1 MTSDIHSRKQTYDF
15 VIIGS
20 GFGGSVSAMRLAEKG
35 YRVLVLERGLRYE
48 DEDFPTSNWQL
59 WKFLWMPALR
69 LFGIMELTLLR
80 DVMALRW
87 SGVGGGSLGYANVLV
102 DPNERMYEIGS
113 WSGLNDWKSVLAP
126 HFETAKRMLGRT
138 MSPSITDADEIMRA
152 VAEKMG
158 RGSTFRNLPVGVYF
172 GDEGIEVDDPF
183 FNGEGPRRTGCTY
196 CGGCMIGCR
205 ENAKNTLPK
214 NYLYFAEK
222 FGAEIRPNAHVNE
235 IDLVQS
241 IGEGDA
247 RYRVRYRNS
256 KHSFLSLDAEVYAAN
271 VVVAAGVIGTLR
283 LLLHCRDTS
292 STLPKLS
299 VRLGENVRTN
309 NEALLGVTDLDPGS
323 NHTEGIAIS
332 TVFHADD
339 VTHIEPFRFPEGS
352 SFMYRLLGAP
362 MIEAGQAGVGYRL
375 WKLLIAILRHPWSFI
390 KSKID
395 PSWGRRTFGIL
406 LMQTEDNLMRMKLGR
421 GLWTF
426 FRLGLTSDRGTEKP
440 IPAEIAVGHQ
450 VVRAMAAEISGQPVG
465 NIVEGA
471 LNASITAHILGGC
484 PMGETDEQGVVNK
497 ELEVFNYPG
506 MYIVDGSIIQAN
518 PGLNPTLT
526 ITAMA
531 EYAMSRIPE
540 KKQS

>member
-1 MTSDIHSRKQTYDF
+1 MASELQSSKQIYDF
-15 VIIGS
+15 VIVGS

-48 DEDFPTSNWQL
+48 DEDFPKSNWVLQ
-59 WKFLWMPALR
+59 KFLWMPALR

-102 DPNERMYEIGS
+102 DPGEKMYEIGS
-113 WSGLNDWKSVLAP
+113 WASLNNWKSVLAP
-126 HFETAKRMLGRT
+126 HFETARRMLGRT
-138 MSPSITDADEIMRA
+138 LSPSSTEADKVMRT

-172 GDEGIEVDDPF
+172 GTQGIEVDDPF
-183 FNGEGPRRTGCTY
+183 FDGEGPRRSGCTF

-222 FGAEIRPNAHVNE
+222 YGVEIRPESQVSE
-235 IDLVQS
+235 ISVVEDDVAD
-241 IGEGDA
+241 GA
-247 RYRVRYRNS
+247 RYRVKYHNPKQVIRSGN
-256 KHSFLSLDAEVYAAN
+256 AEVYATN
-271 VVVAAGVIGTLR
+271 VIVAAGVIGTLN
-283 LLLHCRDTS
+283 LLLHCRDVS
-292 STLPKLS
+292 QTLPEMSGK
-299 VRLGENVRTN
+299 LGENVRTN
-309 NEALLGVTDLDPGS
+309 SEALLGVTDLDPAS

-339 VTHIEPFRFPEGS
+339 VTHIEPFRFQEGS

-362 MIEAGQAGVGYRL
+362 MIEAGNAGVAYRL
-375 WKLLIAILRHPWSFI
+375 WLLMLAILRHPWAFI
-390 KSKID
+390 KSKFD

-406 LMQTEDNLMRMKLGR
+406 LMQTEDNLMRVKLGR
-421 GLWTF
+421 NLHTL
-426 FRLGLTSDRGTEKP
+426 FRLGLTSDRGSEKQV
-440 IPAEIAVGHQ
+440 PAEIPIGHQ
-450 VVRAMAAEISGQPVG
+450 VVRAMAEEIDGLPMG

-471 LNASITAHILGGC
+471 LNASMTAHILGGC
-484 PMGETDEQGVVNK
+484 LMGNSDTEGVVNK

-506 MYIVDGSIIQAN
+506 LYIVDGSIIQAN

-531 EYAMSRIPE
+531 EYAMSGIAV
-540 KKQS
+540 KN

>member
-1 MTSDIHSRKQTYDF
+1 MKEEIQSNIPIYDF

-48 DEDFPTSNWQL
+48 DDDFPKSNWVL

-69 LFGIMELTLLR
+69 FFGIMEITLLR

-102 DPNERMYEIGS
+102 DPDEKMYEVGS
-113 WSGLNDWKSVLAP
+113 WAGLKDWKSVLAP

-138 MSPSITDADEIMRA
+138 LSPSITEADKIMRA
-152 VAEKMG
+152 VAEQMG

-172 GDEGIEVDDPF
+172 GTQGVEVDDPF
-183 FNGEGPRRTGCTY
+183 FDGEGPRRSGCTY
-196 CGGCMIGCR
+196 CGACMIGCR

-222 FGAEIRPNAHVNE
+222 LGVEIRPESQVTE
-235 IDLVQS
+235 ISKVKDDV
-241 IGEGDA
+241 EGGA
-247 RYRVRYRNS
+247 RYRIQYHNPRRAI
-256 KHSFLSLDAEVYAAN
+256 LSGKTEVHATN
-271 VVVAAGVIGTLR
+271 VIVAAGVIGTMN
-283 LLLHCRDTS
+283 LLMRCRDVS
-292 STLPKLS
+292 RTLPELS

-309 NEALLGVTDLDPGS
+309 SEALLGVTDLDPAS

-339 VTHIEPFRFPEGS
+339 VTHVEPFRYPEGS
-352 SFMYRLLGAP
+352 SFMYRLLGTP
-362 MIEAGQAGVGYRL
+362 MIDAGQAGVAYRL
-375 WKLLIAILRHPWSFI
+375 WLLMLAILRHPWTFI

-395 PSWGRRTFGIL
+395 PAWGRRTFGIL
-406 LMQTEDNLMRMKLGR
+406 LMQTEDNLMRVKLGR
-421 GLWTF
+421 NLQTL

-440 IPAEIAVGHQ
+440 VPAEIPIGHQ
-450 VVRAMAAEISGQPVG
+450 VVRAMAAEIDGHPMG

-471 LNASITAHILGGC
+471 LNASMTAHILGGC
-484 PMGETDEQGVVNK
+484 LMGSSDAEGVVNS

-506 MYIVDGSIIQAN
+506 LYVIDGSIIQAN

-526 ITAMA
+526 IAAMA
-531 EYAMSRIPE
+531 EYAMSGIPA
-540 KKQS
+540 KN

>member
-1 MTSDIHSRKQTYDF
+1 MTAAIPENKSIYDF

-20 GFGGSVSAMRLAEKG
+20 GFGGSVSAMRLVEKG

-48 DEDFPTSNWQL
+48 DDDFPKSNWNL
-59 WKFLWMPALR
+59 PKFLWMPALR

-102 DPNERMYEIGS
+102 DPDDKMYEVGN
-113 WSGLNDWKSVLAP
+113 WSGLDDWKSVLAP

-138 MSPSITDADEIMRA
+138 MSTSITEADKIMKS

-158 RGSTFRNLPVGVYF
+158 RGSTYRNLPVGVYF
-172 GDEGIEVDDPF
+172 GTKGIEADDPF
-183 FNGEGPRRTGCTY
+183 FNGEGPQRSGCTF

-222 FGAEIRPNAHVNE
+222 YGVEIRPESQVSE
-235 IDLVQS
+235 ISVVE
-241 IGEGDA
+241 EGVVDGA
-247 RYRVRYRNS
+247 RYRVRYHNPKQVIRSVNA
-256 KHSFLSLDAEVYAAN
+256 DVYAAN
-271 VVVAAGVIGTLR
+271 VIVAAGVIGTLN
-283 LLLHCRDTS
+283 LLLHCQNAS
-292 STLPKLS
+292 QTLPELS
-299 VRLGENVRTN
+299 GRLGENVRTN
-309 NEALLGVTDLDPGS
+309 SEALLGVTDRDPAS

-362 MIEAGQAGVGYRL
+362 MIDAGEAGVANRL
-375 WKLLIAILRHPWSFI
+375 WLLLLAILRHPLSFI
-390 KSKID
+390 KSKFD
-395 PSWGRRTFGIL
+395 PAWGRRTFGIL
-406 LMQTEDNLMRMKLGR
+406 LMQTEDNLMRVKLGR
-421 GLWTF
+421 SLQTL
-426 FRLGLTSDRGTEKP
+426 FRLGLTSDRGTDRP
-440 IPAEIAVGHQ
+440 VPAEIPIGHQ
-450 VVRAMAAEISGQPVG
+450 VVRAMAAEIDGQPMG

-471 LNASITAHILGGC
+471 LNASMTAHILGGC
-484 PMGETDEQGVVNK
+484 LMGDNDAEGVVNK

-506 MYIVDGSIIQAN
+506 LYIVDGSIIQAN

-531 EYAMSRIPE
+531 EYAMSKIPA
-540 KKQS
+540 KD

>member
-1 MTSDIHSRKQTYDF
+1 MTSELQSSQPLYDF

-48 DEDFPTSNWQL
+48 DEDFPKNNWLL

-69 LFGIMELTLLR
+69 FFGIMEITLLR

-102 DPNERMYEIGS
+102 DPDEKMYEVGT
-113 WSGLNDWKSVLAP
+113 WAELNDWKSVLAP
-126 HFETAKRMLGRT
+126 HFDTAKRMLGRT
-138 MSPSITDADEIMRA
+138 LSPSITEADKIMRS

-158 RGSTFRNLPVGVYF
+158 RGSTFKNLPVGVYF
-172 GDEGIEVDDPF
+172 GTQGVEVDDPF
-183 FNGEGPRRTGCTY
+183 FNGEGPRRSGCTF
-196 CGGCMIGCR
+196 CGACMIGCR
-205 ENAKNTLPK
+205 DNAKNTLPK

-222 FGAEIRPNAHVNE
+222 LGVEIRPEALVTE
-235 IDLVQS
+235 ISQVKDGVEN
-241 IGEGDA
+241 GA
-247 RYRVRYRNS
+247 RYRIRY
-256 KHSFLSLDAEVYAAN
+256 HSTRRAIWSGNAEVYATN
-271 VVVAAGVIGTLR
+271 VIVAAGVIGTLN
-283 LLLHCRDTS
+283 LLLQCRDVS
-292 STLPKLS
+292 RTLPELS

-309 NEALLGVTDLDPGS
+309 SEALLGVTDLVPAS

-352 SFMYRLLGAP
+352 SFMYRLLGMP
-362 MIEAGQAGVGYRL
+362 MIDAGQAGVATRL
-375 WKLLIAILRHPWSFI
+375 WMLLLAVIRHPWSFI
-390 KSKID
+390 KSKFD

-406 LMQTEDNLMRMKLGR
+406 LMQTEDNLLRVKLGR
-421 GLWTF
+421 SLLTL
-426 FRLGLTSDRGTEKP
+426 FRLGLTSDRGTEKQV
-440 IPAEIAVGHQ
+440 PAEIPIGHQ
-450 VVRAMAAEISGQPVG
+450 VVRAMAAEIDGLPMG

-471 LNASITAHILGGC
+471 LNASMTAHILGGC
-484 PMGETDEQGVVNK
+484 LMGSNDAEGVVNK

-506 MYIVDGSIIQAN
+506 LYIVDGSIIQAN

-531 EYAMSRIPE
+531 EYAMSGIPS
-540 KKQS
+540 KD

>member
-1 MTSDIHSRKQTYDF
+1 MTSELQSSKQIYDF

-48 DEDFPTSNWQL
+48 DDDFPKNNWVL
-59 WKFLWMPALR
+59 RKFLWMPALR
-69 LFGIMELTLLR
+69 FFGIMELTLLR

-102 DPNERMYEIGS
+102 DPDERMYEVGG

-138 MSPSITDADEIMRA
+138 ISPSITEADKVMRA

-172 GDEGIEVDDPF
+172 GTQGVEVDDPF
-183 FNGEGPRRTGCTY
+183 FNGEGPRRSGCTY
-196 CGGCMIGCR
+196 CGGCMIGCK

-222 FGAEIRPNAHVNE
+222 LGVEIRPESQVNE
-235 IDLVQS
+235 ISQVKDGVES
-241 IGEGDA
+241 GA
-247 RYRVRYRNS
+247 RYRIRYHNTRRAIRSGN
-256 KHSFLSLDAEVYAAN
+256 AEVYASN
-271 VVVAAGVIGTLR
+271 VIVAAGVIGTLN
-283 LLLHCRDTS
+283 LLLQCRDVS
-292 STLPKLS
+292 RTLPELS

-309 NEALLGVTDLDPGS
+309 SEALLGVTDLVPAS

-352 SFMYRLLGAP
+352 SFMYRLLGMP
-362 MIEAGQAGVGYRL
+362 MIEAGNSGVARRL
-375 WKLLIAILRHPWSFI
+375 WLLLLAILRHPWSFI
-390 KSKID
+390 KSKFD

-406 LMQTEDNLMRMKLGR
+406 LMQAEDNLMRVKLGR
-421 GLWTF
+421 SIQTLS
-426 FRLGLTSDRGTEKP
+426 RLGLTSDRGAEKQV
-440 IPAEIAVGHQ
+440 PAEIPIGHQ
-450 VVRAMAAEISGQPVG
+450 VVRAMAAEIDGLPMG

-471 LNASITAHILGGC
+471 LNASMTAHILGGC
-484 PMGETDEQGVVNK
+484 PMGSNDAEGVVNK

-506 MYIVDGSIIQAN
+506 LYIIDGSIIQAN

-531 EYAMSRIPE
+531 EYAMSGIAE
-540 KKQS
+540 KN

>member
-1 MTSDIHSRKQTYDF
+1 MTAKLQSSQPLYDF
-15 VIIGS
+15 VIVGS

-48 DEDFPTSNWQL
+48 DEDFPKNNWLL

-69 LFGIMELTLLR
+69 FFGIMEITLLR

-102 DPNERMYEIGS
+102 DPDEKMYEVGS
-113 WSGLNDWKSVLAP
+113 WAGLNDWKSVLAP
-126 HFETAKRMLGRT
+126 HFVTAKRMLGRT
-138 MSPSITDADEIMRA
+138 LSPSITEADKIMKS

-158 RGSTFRNLPVGVYF
+158 RGSTFKNLPVGVYF
-172 GDEGIEVDDPF
+172 GTQGVEVDDPF
-183 FNGEGPRRTGCTY
+183 FNGEGPRRSGCTF
-196 CGGCMIGCR
+196 CGACMIGCR
-205 ENAKNTLPK
+205 DNAKNTLPK

-222 FGAEIRPNAHVNE
+222 LGVEIRPGSQVTE
-235 IDLVQS
+235 ISRVKDRV
-241 IGEGDA
+241 GEGV
-247 RYRVRYRNS
+247 RYRVQYHNPRRAI
-256 KHSFLSLDAEVYAAN
+256 LSGVTEVYATN
-271 VVVAAGVIGTLR
+271 VIVAAGVIGTLN
-283 LLLHCRDTS
+283 LLLQCRDVS
-292 STLPKLS
+292 RTLPELS

-309 NEALLGVTDLDPGS
+309 SEALLGVTDLDPAA

-362 MIEAGQAGVGYRL
+362 MIEAGQAGVAYRL
-375 WKLLIAILRHPWSFI
+375 WLLLLAVIRHPWSFI
-390 KSKID
+390 KSKFD

-406 LMQTEDNLMRMKLGR
+406 LMQTEDNLLRVKLGR
-421 GLWTF
+421 SLQTF
-426 FRLGLTSDRGTEKP
+426 FRLGLTSDRGTENQV
-440 IPAEIAVGHQ
+440 PAEIPIGHQ
-450 VVRAMAAEISGQPVG
+450 VVRAMAAEIDGLPMG

-471 LNASITAHILGGC
+471 LNASMTAHILGGC
-484 PMGETDEQGVVNK
+484 MMGNNDAEGVVNK
-497 ELEVFNYPG
+497 GLEVFNYPG
-506 MYIVDGSIIQAN
+506 LYIVDGSIIQAN

-531 EYAMSRIPE
+531 EYAMSGIPA
-540 KKQS
+540 KN

>member
-1 MTSDIHSRKQTYDF
+1 MTADNQSSNQPYDF

-48 DEDFPTSNWQL
+48 DDDFPKSNWVL
-59 WKFLWMPALR
+59 WKFLWMPAIR
-69 LFGIMELTLLR
+69 LFGIMEMTLLR

-102 DPNERMYEIGS
+102 DPDEKMYEIGS
-113 WSGLNDWKSVLAP
+113 WAELNDWKSVLAP

-138 MSPSITDADEIMRA
+138 LSQSITDADKIMRS
-152 VAEKMG
+152 VAEQMG
-158 RGSTFRNLPVGVYF
+158 RGSTFKNLPVGVYF
-172 GDEGIEVDDPF
+172 GTQGIEVDDPF
-183 FNGEGPRRTGCTY
+183 FNGEGPRRSGCTY

-222 FGAEIRPNAHVNE
+222 YGVEIRPEAQVAE
-235 IDLVQS
+235 ISRVKDGVDD
-241 IGEGDA
+241 GA
-247 RYRVRYRNS
+247 RYRVRYHNPRRPILAGNT
-256 KHSFLSLDAEVYAAN
+256 EVYAIN
-271 VVVAAGVIGTLR
+271 VIVAAGVVGTLN
-283 LLLHCRDTS
+283 LLLRCRDVS
-292 STLPKLS
+292 RTLPELS
-299 VRLGENVRTN
+299 VRLGENVWTN
-309 NEALLGVTDLDPGS
+309 SEALLGVTDLDPAS

-362 MIEAGQAGVGYRL
+362 MIEAGQAGVAHRL
-375 WKLLIAILRHPWSFI
+375 WLLMLAILRHPWSFI
-390 KSKID
+390 KSKFD
-395 PSWGRRTFGIL
+395 PAWGRRTFGIL
-406 LMQTEDNLMRMKLGR
+406 LMQTEDNLMRLKLGR
-421 GLWTF
+421 SLQTI

-440 IPAEIAVGHQ
+440 VPAEIPIGHQ
-450 VVRAMAAEISGQPVG
+450 VVRAMAAEIDGQPMG

-471 LNASITAHILGGC
+471 LNASMTAHILGGC
-484 PMGETDEQGVVNK
+484 LMGNSDAEGVVNR

-506 MYIVDGSIIQAN
+506 LFIVDGSIIQAN

-531 EYAMSRIPE
+531 EYAMSRIPA
-540 KKQS
+540 KN

>member
-1 MTSDIHSRKQTYDF
+1 MTSELQSRKPIYDF

-20 GFGGSVSAMRLAEKG
+20 GFGGSVSALRLAEKG

-48 DEDFPTSNWQL
+48 DEDFPKSNWLL
-59 WKFLWMPALR
+59 WKFLWLPALR

-102 DPNERMYEIGS
+102 DPNERMYEVGS

-138 MSPSITDADEIMRA
+138 TSTSITEADKVMRA
-152 VAEKMG
+152 VAEQMG
-158 RGSTFRNLPVGVYF
+158 RGSTFKNLPVGVFF
-172 GDEGIEVDDPF
+172 GKEGIEVDDPF
-183 FNGEGPRRTGCTY
+183 FNGEGPRRSGCTF

-222 FGAEIRPNAHVNE
+222 NGVEIRPEAQVNE
-235 IDLVQS
+235 ISKVEDGAENS
-241 IGEGDA
+241 A
-247 RYRVRYRNS
+247 RYRVRYHNPKRS
-256 KHSFLSLDAEVYAAN
+256 ILSGNNEVYATN
-271 VVVAAGVIGTLR
+271 VIVAAGVIGTLN
-283 LLLHCRDTS
+283 LLLHCRDVS
-292 STLPKLS
+292 RTLPELS
-299 VRLGENVRTN
+299 AMLGENVRTN
-309 NEALLGVTDLDPGS
+309 NEALLGVTDLEPNS

-362 MIEAGQAGVGYRL
+362 MIEAGQAGVAYRL
-375 WKLLIAILRHPWSFI
+375 WKLLLAILRHPWSFI
-390 KSKID
+390 KSKIG

-406 LMQTEDNLMRMKLGR
+406 LMQTEDNLLRVKLGR
-421 GLWTF
+421 SLQTL
-426 FRLGLTSDRGTEKP
+426 FRLGLTSDRGTERP
-440 IPAEIAVGHQ
+440 ISAEIPIGHQ
-450 VVRAMAAEISGQPVG
+450 VVRAMAAEIGGVPMG
-465 NIVEGA
+465 NVVEGA
-471 LNASITAHILGGC
+471 LNASMTAHILGGC
-484 PMGETDEQGVVNK
+484 PMGISDADGVVNK
-497 ELEVFNYPG
+497 DLEAFNCPG
-506 MYIVDGSIIQAN
+506 LYIVDGSIIQAN

-531 EYAMSRIPE
+531 EYAMSRIPT
-540 KKQS
+540 KN

>member
-1 MTSDIHSRKQTYDF
+1 MTSDSQSSKPFYDF

-48 DEDFPTSNWQL
+48 DEDFPKSNWNL
-59 WKFLWMPALR
+59 RKFLWMPALR
-69 LFGIMELTLLR
+69 FFGIMELTLLQ
-80 DVMALRW
+80 DVMAMHW

-102 DPNERMYEIGS
+102 DPDKRMYEIGS
-113 WSGLNDWKSVLAP
+113 WAALEDWKSILAP

-138 MSPSITDADEIMRA
+138 TSPSITEADKIMRT

-158 RGSTFRNLPVGVYF
+158 RGSTFKNLPVGVYF
-172 GDEGIEVDDPF
+172 GTQGVEDDDPF
-183 FNGEGPRRTGCTY
+183 FGGEGPRRSGCTF

-214 NYLYFAEK
+214 NYLYFAK
-222 FGAEIRPNAHVNE
+222 KKGVEIRPEAQVTE
-235 IDLVQS
+235 ISKVEDGVVD
-241 IGEGDA
+241 GA
-247 RYRVRYRNS
+247 RYRLRYHNS
-256 KHSFLSLDAEVYAAN
+256 KRAIRSGNAEVYATN
-271 VVVAAGVIGTLR
+271 VIVAAGVIGTLN
-283 LLLHCRDTS
+283 LLLHCRDIS
-292 STLPKLS
+292 NTLTELS
-299 VRLGENVRTN
+299 GRLGENVRTN
-309 NEALLGVTDLDPGS
+309 SEALLGVTDLESAS

-362 MIEAGQAGVGYRL
+362 MIEAGQAGIANRL
-375 WKLLIAILRHPWSFI
+375 WLLLLAILRHPWSFI

-406 LMQTEDNLMRMKLGR
+406 LMQTEDNLMRVKLGR
-421 GLWTF
+421 SLHTL
-426 FRLGLTSDRGTEKP
+426 FRLGLTSDRGTEKQVH
-440 IPAEIAVGHQ
+440 AEIPIGHQ
-450 VVRAMAAEISGQPVG
+450 VVRAMAAEIDGLPMG

-471 LNASITAHILGGC
+471 MNASMTAHILGGC
-484 PMGETDEQGVVNK
+484 LMGNSDAEGVVNR

-531 EYAMSRIPE
+531 EYAMSRIPA
-540 KKQS
+540 KNK

>member
-1 MTSDIHSRKQTYDF
+1 MTANIQSSKPLYDF

-48 DEDFPTSNWQL
+48 DEDFPKRNWVL

-69 LFGIMELTLLR
+69 FYGIMEITLLR

-102 DPNERMYEIGS
+102 DPDEKMYEVGN
-113 WSGLNDWKSVLAP
+113 WSELNDWKSALDP
-126 HFETAKRMLGRT
+126 HFKTAKRMLGHT
-138 MSPSITDADEIMRA
+138 ISPSITEADKIMRS

-158 RGSTFRNLPVGVYF
+158 RESTFKNLPVGVYF
-172 GDEGIEVDDPF
+172 GTQGVEVDDPF
-183 FNGEGPRRTGCTY
+183 FNGEGPRRSGCTY
-196 CGGCMIGCR
+196 CGGCMIGCK

-222 FGAEIRPNAHVNE
+222 LGVEIQPESQVTE
-235 IDLVQS
+235 ISQVKGGVES
-241 IGEGDA
+241 GA
-247 RYRVRYRNS
+247 RYRIRYHNTRRVIRSGN
-256 KHSFLSLDAEVYAAN
+256 AEVYATN
-271 VVVAAGVIGTLR
+271 VIVAAGVIGTLN
-283 LLLHCRDTS
+283 LLLHCRDGS
-292 STLPKLS
+292 RTLPELS

-309 NEALLGVTDLDPGS
+309 SEALLGVTDLVPDS

-352 SFMYRLLGAP
+352 SFMYRLLGMP
-362 MIEAGQAGVGYRL
+362 MIEAGNSGVAHRL
-375 WKLLIAILRHPWSFI
+375 WLLLAAVIRHPWSFI
-390 KSKID
+390 KSKFD

-406 LMQTEDNLMRMKLGR
+406 LMQTEDNLMSVKLGR
-421 GLWTF
+421 SLQTL
-426 FRLGLTSDRGTEKP
+426 FRLGLTSDRGAEKQV
-440 IPAEIAVGHQ
+440 PAEIPIGHQ
-450 VVRAMAAEISGQPVG
+450 VVRAMAEEIDGLPMG

-471 LNASITAHILGGC
+471 LNASMTAHILGGC
-484 PMGETDEQGVVNK
+484 LMGSNDAEGVVNK
-497 ELEVFNYPG
+497 KLEVFNYPG
-506 MYIVDGSIIQAN
+506 LYVVDGSIIQAN

-531 EYAMSRIPE
+531 EYAMSRIPA
-540 KKQS
+540 KK

>member
-1 MTSDIHSRKQTYDF
+1 MTSELQSSKQIYDF

-48 DEDFPTSNWQL
+48 DDDFPKNNWVL
-59 WKFLWMPALR
+59 RKFLWMPALR
-69 LFGIMELTLLR
+69 FFGIMELTLLR

-102 DPNERMYEIGS
+102 DPDERMYEVGG
-113 WSGLNDWKSVLAP
+113 WSGLNDWKSILTP

-138 MSPSITDADEIMRA
+138 ISPSITEADKVMRA

-172 GDEGIEVDDPF
+172 GTQGVEVDDPF
-183 FNGEGPRRTGCTY
+183 FNGEGPRRSGCTY
-196 CGGCMIGCR
+196 CGGCMIGCK

-222 FGAEIRPNAHVNE
+222 LGVEIRPEAQVNE
-235 IDLVQS
+235 ISKVKDGVKD
-241 IGEGDA
+241 GA
-247 RYRVRYRNS
+247 RYRIRYHNTRRAIRSGN
-256 KHSFLSLDAEVYAAN
+256 AEVYASN
-271 VVVAAGVIGTLR
+271 VIVAAGVIGTLN
-283 LLLHCRDTS
+283 LLLQCRDVS
-292 STLPKLS
+292 RTLLELS

-309 NEALLGVTDLDPGS
+309 SEALLGVTDLVPAS

-352 SFMYRLLGAP
+352 SFMYRLLGMP
-362 MIEAGQAGVGYRL
+362 MIEAGNSGVARRL
-375 WKLLIAILRHPWSFI
+375 WLLLLAILRHPWSFI
-390 KSKID
+390 KSKFD

-406 LMQTEDNLMRMKLGR
+406 LMQTEDNLMRVKLGR
-421 GLWTF
+421 SLQTL
-426 FRLGLTSDRGTEKP
+426 FRLGLTSDRGAEKQV
-440 IPAEIAVGHQ
+440 PAEIPIGHQ
-450 VVRAMAAEISGQPVG
+450 VVRAMAAEIDGLPMG

-471 LNASITAHILGGC
+471 LNASMTAHILGGC
-484 PMGETDEQGVVNK
+484 PMGSNDAEGVVNK

-506 MYIVDGSIIQAN
+506 LYIVDGSILQAN

-531 EYAMSRIPE
+531 EYAMSGIAE
-540 KKQS
+540 KN